1 MMRFERHSLSVVC
14 STLQGLSAS
23 HFNERATIMGSRP
36 PLHWLGLA
44 GIISPALLT
53 ATTLVVAAGRPEYS
67 HARQTLSELGAVGQ
81 EGAVWM
87 NLAGII
93 PAGVLVAAASLPLF
107 RSLGNG
113 LLARAGA
120 IVLAIAGLSLA
131 GTAVVPLA
139 GGPGHGTPQ
148 QSVTHLALAIAGL
161 FGLAMAPLLFAL
173 HAHRHRPVRVWF
185 WPSLVAGLVTFLCA
199 VSIAWTAE
207 PGLYQRAAFA
217 AFYVWLIAV
226 SVWVLLRR
234 SAHETPAIRPAQVR
248 SP

>member
-1 MMRFERHSLSVVC
+1 MV
-14 STLQGLSAS
+14 
-23 HFNERATIMGSRP
+23 SRP
-36 PLHWLGLA
+36 RLHWLGLA

-53 ATTLVVAAGRPEYS
+53 ATTLVVAAGRPEFS

-93 PAGVLVAAASLPLF
+93 PAGVLVTAASLPVF
-107 RSLGNG
+107 RSFGKG
-113 LLARAGA
+113 PLARAGA

-131 GTAVVPLA
+131 GTAVVPLG

-148 QSVTHLALAIAGL
+148 QSTTHLALAVAGL
-161 FGLAMAPLLFAL
+161 LGLAMAPLLFAL
-173 HAHRHRPVRVWF
+173 HARGRRPVSVWF

-199 VSIAWTAE
+199 VSIAWTAQ

-226 SVWVLLRR
+226 SVWALVPGSTRR
-234 SAHETPAIRPAQVR
+234 S
-248 SP
+248 